1 MTRPRRA
8 KTSPILACLQVMRMA
23 IGRVIVTPIPT
34 AEPFMAAMT
43 GFLHWCIAMVSLP
56 PLIDLLAWMYN
67 ECELC

>member
-1 MTRPRRA
+1 
-8 KTSPILACLQVMRMA
+8 MA